1 VPIRE
6 AKSSDQ
12 ERILTL
18 DRIAEGDRIRASFI
32 ARAVQLHTCVLAE
45 NANELIG
52 YAVLEYTFYEQGFVS
67 MVYVAEPARRR
78 GVGRSLLEN
87 LEKRCSRPKLFT
99 STNESNREMKSLL
112 MSLGYTA
119 SGVIYNLDPGD
130 PELVFFKKLE
140 KNAYY

>member
-1 VPIRE
+1 
-6 AKSSDQ
+6 
-12 ERILTL
+12 
-18 DRIAEGDRIRASFI
+18 
-32 ARAVQLHTCVLAE
+32 
-45 NANELIG
+45 
-52 YAVLEYTFYEQGFVS
+52 

>member
-1 VPIRE
+1 MPIRE

-18 DRIAEGDRIRASFI
+18 DRIAEGDQSRASFI

>member
-18 DRIAEGDRIRASFI
+18 DRIAEGDQSRASFI